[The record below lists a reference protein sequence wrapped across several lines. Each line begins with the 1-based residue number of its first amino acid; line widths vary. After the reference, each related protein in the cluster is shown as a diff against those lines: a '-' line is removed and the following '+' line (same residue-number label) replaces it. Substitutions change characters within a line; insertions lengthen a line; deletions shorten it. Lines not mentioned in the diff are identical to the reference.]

1 MLHRIF
7 VHLPPATP
15 ALLNKP
21 AAASGGSNYMP
32 TEKDERTELVRAMLK
47 SCDELR
53 ETDRADSGLT
63 TLSFQSVSHS
73 QRHVWIDTDLAGD
86 ISIDLEDWTDNENWD
101 NSVANVTTHN
111 LEEAA
116 STAIAWLRGS

>member
-1 MLHRIF
+1 
-7 VHLPPATP
+7 
-15 ALLNKP
+15 
-21 AAASGGSNYMP
+21 MP
-32 TEKDERTELVRAMLK
+32 TEKDERTEPVRAMLK
-47 SCDELR
+47 GCDEVR

-73 QRHVWIDTDLAGD
+73 QRRVWIDTELAGD
-86 ISIDLEDWTDNENWD
+86 ISIDVKDWTNNENWD
-101 NSVANVTTHN
+101 NSVVNVTTHN